1 MKFKVRHIFEEPLTG
16 RSLSIKKGLFLNEEP
31 PSLVVHSPD
40 SNEITIIPLDV
51 VKVALAS
58 GDDNARISVPLGA
71 LLRSMSN
78 WDDRLW
84 DISNE
89 RSKES

>member
-1 MKFKVRHIFEEPLTG
+1 MQFKEPLTE

-40 SNEITIIPLDV
+40 SNEITIIPLEV

-58 GDDNARISVPLGA
+58 GDDNAPISVPLGG
-71 LLRSMSN
+71 LLRSLSN
-78 WDDRLW
+78 
-84 DISNE
+84 SE

>member
-16 RSLSIKKGLFLNEEP
+16 RTLSIERGLFLNEEP

-40 SNEITIIPLDV
+40 SDEITIIPIEV
-51 VKVALAS
+51 VKGALAS
-58 GDDNARISVPLGA
+58 GDDDVPISVPLGG
-71 LLRSMSN
+71 LLRSLSN
-78 WDDRLW
+78 
-84 DISNE
+84 SE